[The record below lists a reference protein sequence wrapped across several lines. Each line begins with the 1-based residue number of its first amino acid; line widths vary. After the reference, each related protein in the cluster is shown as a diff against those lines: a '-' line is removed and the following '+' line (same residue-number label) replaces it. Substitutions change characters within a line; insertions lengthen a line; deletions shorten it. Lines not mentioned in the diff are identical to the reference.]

1 MNNRYFGNIHDF
13 YKYALLRLL
22 VGLLPLGEKPKEEL
36 FDALGVCWMLTRD
49 DDPEKSGVGQDG
61 DNFGSEAIDKNLHSK
76 FREWRE
82 QGELRK
88 KGVGLLHSSGL
99 LRNAKFFI
107 DEMGREKY
115 FEDMRGKFKDD
126 KRDLIFFD
134 PDYGLALGA
143 RDWGPGFLPASEVDK
158 CYESGFSV
166 MFYHSQYGAQP
177 DSGRLIRG
185 ELRRAFGGILPPVYA
200 IGGGKKAAGLAGSHA
215 AAGDISPMFFLM
227 PQSGKRDDTR
237 KFLSDF
243 RAHMWRHEDGGDVF
257 TIPGRIGMFVD
268 YDNVSDMDKIR
279 CVRREAVD
287 KIGWRDE
294 LSDQSGIFWN
304 GNTFRQHKVAGEKWR
319 AKEPKGLPG
328 LPVVNTGGQSQS
340 ADAEI
345 SARIRAC
352 VENGEVDAVV
362 LYTSDKDHKLDAAV
376 AKKHGVRFLQVLND
390 PNANKKNYGRGR
402 QLFVVKKNP
411 SGDFKLEE
419 VK

>member
-22 VGLLPLGEKPKEEL
+22 VGFLPLGEEREKL

-49 DDPEKSGVGQDG
+49 DPEKSGVGQDAG
-61 DNFGSEAIDKNLHSK
+61 NFGSVSVDKHLHGR
-76 FREWRE
+76 FREWRGRE
-82 QGELRK
+82 ELREE
-88 KGVGLLHSSGL
+88 GVRLLHSSNL
-99 LRNAKFFI
+99 LRDAKFFDASI

-115 FEDMRGKFKDD
+115 FEKMRGKFKDG
-126 KRDLIFFD
+126 KRDLIFLD

-143 RDWGPGFLPASEVDK
+143 RDWGPGFLPASEVAK
-158 CYESGFSV
+158 CYEDGFSV

-304 GNTFRQHKVAGEKWR
+304 GNTFRGKQWR
-319 AKEPKGLPG
+319 AEEPKELAG
-328 LPVVNTGGQSQS
+328 LPVVNTGSQSQS
-340 ADAEI
+340 TDAEI

-362 LYTSDKDHKLDAAV
+362 LYTSDKDHKLDTAIAE
-376 AKKHGVRFLQVLND
+376 KHGVRFLQILND
-390 PNANKKNYGRGR
+390 PKANPKNYGRGQR
-402 QLFVVKKNP
+402 LFYVKKIS
-411 SGDFKLEE
+411 SGGFKLEE
-419 VK
+419 VKR

>member
-99 LRNAKFFI
+99 LRNAKFFDTSI

-115 FEDMRGKFKDD
+115 FEEMRGKFKDD
-126 KRDLIFFD
+126 KRDLIFLD

-143 RDWGPGFLPASEVDK
+143 RDWAPGFLPASEVAK

-177 DSGRLIRG
+177 DSGSLMRG

-227 PQSGKRDDTR
+227 PQPGKRDDTR

-243 RAHMWRHEDGGDVF
+243 RAHMWRHEDGGNVF

-279 CVRREAVD
+279 CVRRESVD

-304 GNTFRQHKVAGEKWR
+304 GETFRGKQWR
-319 AKEPKGLPG
+319 AEEPKELAG
-328 LPVVNTGGQSQS
+328 LPVVNTGSQSQS
-340 ADAEI
+340 TDAEI

-362 LYTSDKDHKLDAAV
+362 LYTSDKDHKLDVAV
-376 AKKHGVRFLQVLND
+376 AGKHDVCFLQILND
-390 PNANKKNYGRGR
+390 PNINSKNYEWGQR
-402 QLFVVKKNP
+402 LFVVEKNH
-411 SGDFKLEE
+411 SGGFKLEE
-419 VK
+419 VKR